1 MSKRHRVDQKLETKY
16 KALVELEKGKS
27 NKEVAQSFGI
37 PPNTLST
44 WKKNKEKV
52 FEAYNK
58 GNAKTKRMKSH
69 SVRTMAPYCFFLI
82 FQNFPIYLSYS
93 NFHPSSLKIRI
104 RETFYYTNLSIIRTK
119 IFPPWDSN

>member
-1 MSKRHRVDQKLETKY
+1 MSKRYRVDQKLETKY

-52 FEAYNK
+52 FEAYK
-58 GNAKTKRMKSH
+58 KRNAKTKRMKSDTYEQ
-69 SVRTMAPYCFFLI
+69 V
-82 FQNFPIYLSYS
+82 N
-93 NFHPSSLKIRI
+93 NDVLKWFTRI
-104 RETFYYTNLSIIRTK
+104 RAENVPVSGILIKEKALYFAKELNFEKFQASDGWLVQCEL
-119 IFPPWDSN
+119 

>member
-58 GNAKTKRMKSH
+58 GNAKTKRMKSDTYEQVNNAFLLAKKLKRH
-69 SVRTMAPYCFFLI
+69 FLSIFLI
-82 FQNFPIYLSYS
+82 IIDLKSYNYVS
-93 NFHPSSLKIRI
+93 
-104 RETFYYTNLSIIRTK
+104 
-119 IFPPWDSN
+119 

>member
-27 NKEVAQSFGI
+27 NKEVAKSFGI

-58 GNAKTKRMKSH
+58 GNAKTKRMKSDTYEQVNNAVLKWFTRIRVENVPV
-69 SVRTMAPYCFFLI
+69 SGILI
-82 FQNFPIYLSYS
+82 KEKDP
-93 NFHPSSLKIRI
+93 HPS
-104 RETFYYTNLSIIRTK
+104 
-119 IFPPWDSN
+119 